1 MCEQHIIVRRS
12 RWRARGTG
20 GRSAGGSVGQLG
32 AAEGLVEFA
41 AGEEGIVRAVGD
53 DAPGVHDEDA
63 VGGAGGPEA
72 VGDDDGGAAADEVGQ
87 GGADAL
93 LGLAVYLAE
102 RLVEDEDGGVAEDR
116 AGQGDPLR
124 LAAGEGAA
132 GGPEDGVVAVGEQV
146 DELVDERAATSAR
159 RGS

>member
-1 MCEQHIIVRRS
+1 M
-12 RWRARGTG
+12 
-20 GRSAGGSVGQLG
+20 
-32 AAEGLVEFA
+32 
-41 AGEEGIVRAVGD
+41 
-53 DAPGVHDEDA
+53 
-63 VGGAGGPEA
+63 
-72 VGDDDGGAAADEVGQ
+72 GDDDGGAAADEVGQ

-93 LGLAVYLAE
+93 LGLAVDLAE
-102 RLVEDEDGGVAEDR
+102 RLVEDEDRRVAEDR

-132 GGPEDGVVAVGEQV
+132 GGAEDGVVAVGERV